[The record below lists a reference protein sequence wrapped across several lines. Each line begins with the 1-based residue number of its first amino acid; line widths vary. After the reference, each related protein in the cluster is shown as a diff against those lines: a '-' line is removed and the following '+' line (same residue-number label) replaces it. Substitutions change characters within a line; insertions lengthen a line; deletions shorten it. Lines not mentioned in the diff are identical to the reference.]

1 MPKSLTTK
9 VLPPRE
15 VLRRALHVV
24 LVDAFFPTHVSTKAC
39 GHERTKKTKMLSREV
54 RPPWQGGQTALR
66 VLAQDGRSGK

>member
-24 LVDAFFPTHVSTKAC
+24 VVDPFYGQHTRALERANQ
-39 GHERTKKTKMLSREV
+39 ERTKKTKMLPREV
-54 RPPWQGGQTALR
+54 RPP
-66 VLAQDGRSGK
+66 LAKRLDRP